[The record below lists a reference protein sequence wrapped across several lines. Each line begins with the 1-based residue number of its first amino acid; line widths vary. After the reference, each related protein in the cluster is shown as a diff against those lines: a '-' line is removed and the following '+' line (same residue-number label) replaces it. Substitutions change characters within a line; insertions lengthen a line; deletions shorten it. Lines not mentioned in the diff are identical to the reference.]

1 MKYVWCLNGMGVICM
16 KRFSLILL
24 VLVLGSVALFSA
36 GTKEGVKVDLS
47 NLSNIEKSPVD
58 VRVLAMKGPT
68 AMGMVSLMEEAKKG
82 VMDGNA
88 YTFDDL
94 ATIDVVVA
102 KLAKGEVDIA
112 AIPANLSSVL
122 FNNTKGAL
130 KVLAINTLGVLYIME
145 SGTTIIS
152 IEDLAGKTIFSTG
165 KGASPEY
172 ALKYLLNSYGI
183 KDVTIEWKSETVECV
198 AALAQK
204 PNSIAVLP
212 QPFATAAMMKDPTIR
227 VALDMTKLW
236 EDIQGTQP
244 FPSTMM
250 TGVVVGTTSFITEH
264 PEAVSQ
270 FLDHY
275 ADSVA
280 YVQSH
285 HEEAALLIGA
295 LNIVPAPVALKA
307 LPFCNITFIE
317 GKEMQSKLSGYL
329 TVLFDQNP
337 KSVGGALPA
346 NDFYFIR

>member
-1 MKYVWCLNGMGVICM
+1 MKKFC
-16 KRFSLILL
+16 LILL
-24 VLVLGSVALFSA
+24 VLVLGSVALFAA
-36 GTKEGVKVDLS
+36 GAKEGVNVDLS
-47 NLSNIEKSPVD
+47 ALSQGEKEIVD

-88 YTFDDL
+88 YTFDEL
-94 ATIDVVVA
+94 ATIDVVVT
-102 KLAKGEVDIA
+102 KLVKSDVDIA

-130 KVLAINTLGVLYIME
+130 RVLAINTLGVLYIME
-145 SGTTIIS
+145 SGDTITS
-152 IEDLAGKTIFSTG
+152 IEDLSGKTIFSTG

-172 ALKYLLNSYGI
+172 ALKYLLNAYGI
-183 KDVTIEWKSETVECV
+183 EDVSIEWKSETVECV
-198 AALAQK
+198 AALAQE

-212 QPFATAAMMKDPTIR
+212 QPFATAAMMKDPSIR

-236 EDIQGTQP
+236 EDIQGTQA
-244 FPSTMM
+244 FPSTMV
-250 TGVVVGTTSFITEH
+250 TGVVVGRTSFIADH
-264 PEAVSQ
+264 PEAVSS

-285 HEEAALLIGA
+285 HQEAASLIGA

-307 LPFCNITFIE
+307 LPYCNITYID

-337 KSVGGALPA
+337 KSVGGALPS
-346 NDFYFIR
+346 DEFYFIR

>member
-1 MKYVWCLNGMGVICM
+1 MKKIN
-16 KRFSLILL
+16 LILL
-24 VLVLGSVALFSA
+24 VLALGSVALFAAGAKEGVNVDFNAQLEA
-36 GTKEGVKVDLS
+36 GTK
-47 NLSNIEKSPVD
+47 PVD
-58 VRVLAMKGPT
+58 VKVLAMKGPT

-145 SGTTIIS
+145 SGDTVTS
-152 IEDLAGKTIFSTG
+152 IEDLAGKTIYSTG

-172 ALKYLLNSYGI
+172 ALKYLLNAYGI
-183 KDVTIEWKSETVECV
+183 KDVTIAWKSEAVECV
-198 AALAQK
+198 AALAQT

-212 QPFATAAMMKDPTIR
+212 QPFATAAMMKNPDIR
-227 VALDMTKLW
+227 IALDMTQLW
-236 EDIQGTQP
+236 EEIQDTEV

-250 TGVVVGTTSFITEH
+250 TGVVVARTPFIAEH
-264 PEAVSQ
+264 PEAVSR

-275 ADSVA
+275 ASSVE
-280 YVQSH
+280 YVQNN
-285 HEEAALLIGA
+285 HEEAAKLIGD
-295 LNIVPAPVALKA
+295 LDIVPAPVALKA
-307 LPFCNITFIE
+307 LPYCNITYID
-317 GKEMQSKLSGYL
+317 GAEMKSKLSGYL
-329 TVLFDQNP
+329 NVLFVQNP
-337 KSVGGALPA
+337 KSVGGALPT
-346 NDFYFIR
+346 DEFYFIR

>member
-1 MKYVWCLNGMGVICM
+1 MK
-16 KRFSLILL
+16 KFSLILL
-24 VLVLGSVALFSA
+24 VLVLGSVTLFAA

-47 NLSNIEKSPVD
+47 TLSNMERQPVD

-88 YTFDDL
+88 YAFDDL

-145 SGTTIIS
+145 SGDTITS

-172 ALKYLLNSYGI
+172 ALKYLLNSYGV

-244 FPSTMM
+244 FPSTLM
-250 TGVVVGTTSFITEH
+250 TGVVVGTTSFVTEH

-285 HEEAALLIGA
+285 QEEAALLIGA

-307 LPFCNITFIE
+307 LPYCNITCIE

-337 KSVGGALPA
+337 KSVGGALPT

>member
-1 MKYVWCLNGMGVICM
+1 MK
-16 KRFSLILL
+16 KFSMI
-24 VLVLGSVALFSA
+24 VLVLAMSFVALFAA
-36 GTKEGVKVDLS
+36 GTKEGVGVDSQGL
-47 NLSNIEKSPVD
+47 LRAEKPAVD

-82 VMDGNA
+82 VMDGNS
-88 YTFDDL
+88 YIFDDL

-102 KLAKGEVDIA
+102 KLAKKEVDIA

-145 SGTTIIS
+145 SGDTITS
-152 IEDLAGKTIFSTG
+152 IEDLAGKTVYSTG

-172 ALKYLLNSYGI
+172 ALKYLLNAYGVQ
-183 KDVTIEWKSETVECV
+183 DVTIAWKSETVECV

-212 QPFATAAMMKDPTIR
+212 QPFATTAMMNNPSIR
-227 VALDMTKLW
+227 IALDMTQLW
-236 EDIQGTQP
+236 EDIQETQP

-250 TGVVVGTTSFITEH
+250 TGVVVAQSSFIAEQ

-275 ADSVA
+275 ASSVA
-280 YVQSH
+280 SVQAN
-285 HEEAALLIGA
+285 HEEAARLIGD
-295 LNIVPAPVALKA
+295 LGIVATPVALKA
-307 LPFCNITFIE
+307 LPYSNITYID
-317 GKEMQSKLSGYL
+317 GTEMKTKLSGYL
-329 TVLFDQNP
+329 KVLYDQNP
-337 KSVGGALPA
+337 KSVGGALPTD
-346 NDFYFIR
+346 DFYFIR

>member
-1 MKYVWCLNGMGVICM
+1 MK
-16 KRFSLILL
+16 KFSMI
-24 VLVLGSVALFSA
+24 VLVLAMSFVALFAA
-36 GTKEGVKVDLS
+36 GTKEGISVDSQGL
-47 NLSNIEKSPVD
+47 LNIEKSPVD

-88 YTFDDL
+88 YIFDDL

-145 SGTTIIS
+145 SGDSITS

-172 ALKYLLNSYGI
+172 ALKYLLNAYGI

-212 QPFATAAMMKDPTIR
+212 QPFATAAMMKDPSIR
-227 VALDMTKLW
+227 TALDMTQLW
-236 EDIQGTQP
+236 EDIQETQP

-250 TGVVVGTTSFITEH
+250 TGVVVAQSSFIAEQ

-275 ADSVA
+275 ASSVA
-280 YVQSH
+280 YVQANH
-285 HEEAALLIGA
+285 GEAARLIGD
-295 LNIVPAPVALKA
+295 LGIVPTPVALKA
-307 LPFCNITFIE
+307 LPFSNITYID
-317 GKEMQSKLSGYL
+317 GAEMKTKLSGYL
-329 TVLFDQNP
+329 KVLYDQNP
-337 KSVGGALPA
+337 KSVGGALPT
-346 NDFYFIR
+346 DEFYFIR

>member
-1 MKYVWCLNGMGVICM
+1 MK
-16 KRFSLILL
+16 KFSVILL
-24 VLVLGSVALFSA
+24 VLLLGSVTLFAA
-36 GTKEGVKVDLS
+36 GAKEGVNVDLS
-47 NLSNIEKSPVD
+47 NLSNIEKQPVD

-68 AMGMVSLMEEAKKG
+68 AMGMVSLMDEAKKG

-88 YTFDDL
+88 YTFDEL

-145 SGTTIIS
+145 SGDTITS

-172 ALKYLLNSYGI
+172 ALKYLLNAYGI
-183 KDVTIEWKSETVECV
+183 KDVTIEWKSEAAECV

-212 QPFATAAMMKDPTIR
+212 QPFATAAMMKNPTIR
-227 VALDMTKLW
+227 VALDMTQLW

-250 TGVVVGTTSFITEH
+250 TGVLVAQTSFVEQN
-264 PEAVSQ
+264 PEAVNQ

-285 HEEAALLIGA
+285 HQEASVLIGA

-307 LPFCNITFIE
+307 LPYCNITYID
-317 GKEMQSKLSGYL
+317 GKEMKSKLSGYL

-337 KSVGGALPA
+337 KSVGGALPT
-346 NDFYFIR
+346 DEFYYIR

>member
-1 MKYVWCLNGMGVICM
+1 MKKFGM
-16 KRFSLILL
+16 ILL
-24 VLVLGSVALFSA
+24 VLVLSGVALFAA
-36 GTKEGVKVDLS
+36 GTKEGVTVDLS
-47 NLSNIEKSPVD
+47 NLAQSAQPPVD

-145 SGTTIIS
+145 SGDSITS
-152 IEDLAGKTIFSTG
+152 IEDLAGKTIYSTG

-172 ALKYLLNSYGI
+172 ALKYLLNAYGI
-183 KDVTIEWKSETVECV
+183 KDVTIAWKSETTECV

-227 VALDMTKLW
+227 IALDMTQLW
-236 EDIQGTQP
+236 EDVQDRQP

-250 TGVVVGTTSFITEH
+250 TGVVVGQSSFIAEH
-264 PEAVSQ
+264 PEAVSR

-275 ADSVA
+275 AASVE
-280 YVQSH
+280 YVQNH
-285 HEEAALLIGA
+285 HEEAARLIGD
-295 LNIVPAPVALKA
+295 LEIVPAPVALRA
-307 LPFCNITFIE
+307 LPYSNITYID
-317 GKEMQSKLSGYL
+317 GPEMKTKLSGYL
-329 TVLFDQNP
+329 KVLFDQNP
-337 KSVGGALPA
+337 KSVGGALPT
-346 NDFYFIR
+346 DEFYFIR

>member
-1 MKYVWCLNGMGVICM
+1 MKKIN
-16 KRFSLILL
+16 LILL
-24 VLVLGSVALFSA
+24 VLALGSVALFAAGAKEGVNVDFNAQLEA
-36 GTKEGVKVDLS
+36 GTK
-47 NLSNIEKSPVD
+47 PVD
-58 VRVLAMKGPT
+58 VKVLAMKGPT

-145 SGTTIIS
+145 SGDTVTS
-152 IEDLAGKTIFSTG
+152 IEDLAGKTIYSTG

-172 ALKYLLNSYGI
+172 ALKYLLNAYGI
-183 KDVTIEWKSETVECV
+183 KDVTIVWKSETVECV
-198 AALAQK
+198 AALAQT

-212 QPFATAAMMKDPTIR
+212 QPFATAAMMKNPDIR
-227 VALDMTKLW
+227 IALDMTQLW
-236 EDIQGTQP
+236 EEIQDTEA

-250 TGVVVGTTSFITEH
+250 TGVVVARTPFIAEH
-264 PEAVSQ
+264 PEAVSR

-275 ADSVA
+275 ARSVE
-280 YVQSH
+280 YVQNN
-285 HEEAALLIGA
+285 HEEAARLIGD
-295 LNIVPAPVALKA
+295 LDIVPAPVALKA
-307 LPFCNITFIE
+307 LPYCNITYID
-317 GKEMQSKLSGYL
+317 GAEMKNKLSGYL
-329 TVLFDQNP
+329 NVLFVQNP
-337 KSVGGALPA
+337 KSVGGALPT
-346 NDFYFIR
+346 DEFYFIR

>member
-1 MKYVWCLNGMGVICM
+1 MK
-16 KRFSLILL
+16 KFSLILM
-24 VLVLGSVALFSA
+24 VLVLGSVALFAA
-36 GTKEGVKVDLS
+36 GAKEGVTVDLS
-47 NLSNIEKSPVD
+47 NLAQSAQAPVD

-82 VMDGNA
+82 VMDGNS
-88 YTFDDL
+88 YFFDDL

-145 SGTTIIS
+145 SGDSITS

-172 ALKYLLNSYGI
+172 ALKYLLNAYGI

-227 VALDMTKLW
+227 IALDMTKLW
-236 EDIQGTQP
+236 EDVQGTQP

-250 TGVVVGTTSFITEH
+250 TGVVVAQSSFIAEQ

-275 ADSVA
+275 ASSVA
-280 YVQSH
+280 FVQANH
-285 HEEAALLIGA
+285 AEAARLIGD
-295 LNIVPAPVALKA
+295 LGIVPAPVALKA
-307 LPFCNITFIE
+307 LPYSNITYID
-317 GKEMQSKLSGYL
+317 GAEMKTKLSGYL
-329 TVLFDQNP
+329 KVLYDQNP
-337 KSVGGALPA
+337 KSVGGALPTD
-346 NDFYFIR
+346 DFYFIR

>member
-1 MKYVWCLNGMGVICM
+1 MKKL
-16 KRFSLILL
+16 SLILL
-24 VLVLGSVALFSA
+24 VLVLGSVVLFAA
-36 GTKEGVKVDLS
+36 GAKEGVTVDF
-47 NLSNIEKSPVD
+47 SNIGTAPVD
-58 VRVLAMKGPT
+58 VRVLAMSGPT

-88 YTFDDL
+88 YIFDEL
-94 ATIDVVVA
+94 ATIDMVVA

-112 AIPANLSSVL
+112 AIPANMASVL

-145 SGTTIIS
+145 SGDTVST

-183 KDVTIEWKSETVECV
+183 KDVTIEWKSEPVECV

-204 PNSIAVLP
+204 ANSIAVLP
-212 QPFATAAMMKDPTIR
+212 QPFATSAMMKNPSIR
-227 VALDMTKLW
+227 IALDMTKLW
-236 EDIQGTQP
+236 QDIQSTQA

-250 TGVVVGTTSFITEH
+250 TGVVVTQSSFVEKH
-264 PEAVSQ
+264 PEAVNQ

-275 ADSVA
+275 AESVA
-280 YVQSH
+280 YVQTH
-285 HEEAALLIGA
+285 HEESARLIGD
-295 LNIVPAPVALKA
+295 LGIVPAAIALKA
-307 LPFCNITFIE
+307 LPYCNITFIE

-329 TVLFDQNP
+329 TVLYDQNP
-337 KSVGGALPA
+337 KSVGGALPT
-346 NDFYFIR
+346 DEFYYIR

>member
-1 MKYVWCLNGMGVICM
+1 MK
-16 KRFSLILL
+16 KFSLIVL
-24 VLVLGSVALFSA
+24 VLVLGSITLFSA
-36 GTKEGVKVDLS
+36 GAKEGANVTLPSLEKEPVPVK
-47 NLSNIEKSPVD
+47 
-58 VRVLAMKGPT
+58 VLAMKGPT

-88 YTFDDL
+88 YTFDEL

-130 KVLAINTLGVLYIME
+130 QVLAINTLGVLYIME
-145 SGTTIIS
+145 SGNTVSS
-152 IEDLAGKTIFSTG
+152 IDDLAGKTIFSTG

-172 ALKYLLNSYGI
+172 ALKYLLNAYGI

-198 AALAQK
+198 AALSQK

-212 QPFATAAMMKDPTIR
+212 QPFATSAMMKNPSIR
-227 VALDMTKLW
+227 IALDMTKLW

-250 TGVVVGTTSFITEH
+250 TGVVVGMTSFIEEH
-264 PEAVSQ
+264 PEAVSH

-285 HEEAALLIGA
+285 HEEAARLIGD
-295 LNIVPAPVALKA
+295 LGIVPAPVALRA
-307 LPFCNITFIE
+307 LPYCNITFIE
-317 GKEMQSKLSGYL
+317 GNEMQSKLSGYL
-329 TVLFDQNP
+329 SVLFEQNP
-337 KSVGGALPA
+337 KSVGGALPT
-346 NDFYFIR
+346 DEFYFKR

>member
-1 MKYVWCLNGMGVICM
+1 MKKV
-16 KRFSLILL
+16 SLVLL
-24 VLVLGSVALFSA
+24 VLAMSCVALFASGA
-36 GTKEGVKVDLS
+36 KEGVNADFQTL
-47 NLSNIEKSPVD
+47 LDGEKAPVD

-88 YTFDDL
+88 YIFDDL

-145 SGTTIIS
+145 SGDSIKS

-172 ALKYLLNSYGI
+172 ALKYLLNAYGV

-236 EDIQGTQP
+236 EDIQGSQP

-250 TGVVVGTTSFITEH
+250 TGVVVAQTSFVEKQ
-264 PEAVSQ
+264 PEAVSK

-280 YVQSH
+280 YVLSNQ
-285 HEEAALLIGA
+285 EEAARLIGA
-295 LNIVPAPVALKA
+295 LEIVPAPVALKA
-307 LPFCNITFIE
+307 LPFCNITYID
-317 GKEMQSKLSGYL
+317 GTEMKTKLSGYL
-329 TVLFDQNP
+329 KVLYDQNP
-337 KSVGGALPA
+337 KSVGGALPTD
-346 NDFYFIR
+346 DFYFIR

>member
-1 MKYVWCLNGMGVICM
+1 MK
-16 KRFSLILL
+16 KFSLILL
-24 VLVLGSVALFSA
+24 VLVLGSVVLFAA
-36 GTKEGVKVDLS
+36 GTKEGVTVDF
-47 NLSNIEKSPVD
+47 SNIGTAPVD
-58 VRVLAMKGPT
+58 VRVLAMNGPT

-88 YTFDDL
+88 YIFDDL

-112 AIPANLSSVL
+112 AIPANMASVL

-145 SGTTIIS
+145 SGDTVST

-183 KDVTIEWKSETVECV
+183 KDVTIEWKSEPVECV

-204 PNSIAVLP
+204 ANSIAVLP
-212 QPFATAAMMKDPTIR
+212 QPFATAAMMKNPSIR
-227 VALDMTKLW
+227 IALDMTKLW
-236 EDIQGTQP
+236 QDIQGTQA

-250 TGVVVGTTSFITEH
+250 TGVVVGRTPFIAEH
-264 PEAVSQ
+264 PEAVSH

-285 HEEAALLIGA
+285 HEEAASLIGT
-295 LNIVPAPVALKA
+295 LGIVPAPVALKA
-307 LPFCNITFIE
+307 LPYCNITFIE

-329 TVLFDQNP
+329 TVLYDQNP
-337 KSVGGALPA
+337 KSVGGALPT
-346 NDFYFIR
+346 DEFYFKR

>member
-1 MKYVWCLNGMGVICM
+1 MK
-16 KRFSLILL
+16 KFSLILL
-24 VLVLGSVALFSA
+24 VLVMVTAGLFAA
-36 GTKEGVKVDLS
+36 GAKEGVNVDFQ
-47 NLSNIEKSPVD
+47 NLLDGEKTPVD

-82 VMDGNA
+82 AMDGNT
-88 YTFDDL
+88 YIFDDL

-145 SGTTIIS
+145 SGDSIKT

-172 ALKYLLNSYGI
+172 ALKYLLNAYGV

-212 QPFATAAMMKDPTIR
+212 QPFATAAMMKDPSIR
-227 VALDMTKLW
+227 TALDMTQLW

-250 TGVVVGTTSFITEH
+250 TGVVVAQSSFIAEQ

-275 ADSVA
+275 ASSVA
-280 YVQSH
+280 YVQANHQKASV
-285 HEEAALLIGA
+285 LIGD
-295 LNIVPAPVALKA
+295 LGIVPAPVALKA
-307 LPFCNITFIE
+307 LPFCNITYID
-317 GKEMQSKLSGYL
+317 GTEMKTKLSGYL
-329 TVLFDQNP
+329 KVLYDQNP
-337 KSVGGALPA
+337 KSVGGALPTD
-346 NDFYFIR
+346 DFYFIR

>member
-1 MKYVWCLNGMGVICM
+1 MKKFSMIC
-16 KRFSLILL
+16 L
-24 VLVLGSVALFSA
+24 VLVMVTAGLFAA
-36 GTKEGVKVDLS
+36 GAKEGVNVDLS
-47 NLSNIEKSPVD
+47 NLSNSAQAPVD

-82 VMDGNA
+82 VMDGNS

-145 SGTTIIS
+145 SGDSIKT

-172 ALKYLLNSYGI
+172 ALKYLLKAYGI
-183 KDVTIEWKSETVECV
+183 KDVTIEWKSETTECV

-212 QPFATAAMMKDPTIR
+212 QPFASAAMMKDPTIR
-227 VALDMTKLW
+227 IALDMTKLW

-244 FPSTMM
+244 YPSTMM
-250 TGVVVGTTSFITEH
+250 TGVVVAQSSFIAKQ
-264 PEAVSQ
+264 PEAVSH

-275 ADSVA
+275 AASVA
-280 YVQSH
+280 YVQANPQ
-285 HEEAALLIGA
+285 EASLLIGA
-295 LNIVPAPVALKA
+295 LEIVPAPVALQA
-307 LPFCNITFIE
+307 LPYCNITFIE

-329 TVLFDQNP
+329 TVLFEQNP
-337 KSVGGALPA
+337 KSVGGALPS
-346 NDFYFIR
+346 DEFYFIR